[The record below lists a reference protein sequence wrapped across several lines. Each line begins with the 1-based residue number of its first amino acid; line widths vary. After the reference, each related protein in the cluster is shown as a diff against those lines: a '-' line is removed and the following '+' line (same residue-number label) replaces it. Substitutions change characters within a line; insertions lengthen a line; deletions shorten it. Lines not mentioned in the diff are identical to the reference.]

1 MAVQWIIFISDSGTD
16 KERSI
21 DLQILFG
28 VRFAV
33 ELGGSLQL
41 LIIFKENSDRWAEV
55 ALLCSEI
62 ILVTYVCKIKW
73 RR

>member
-1 MAVQWIIFISDSGTD
+1 MAVQRIIFISDSGTD

-41 LIIFKENSDRWAEV
+41 LIIFKENSDR
-55 ALLCSEI
+55 
-62 ILVTYVCKIKW
+62 
-73 RR
+73 